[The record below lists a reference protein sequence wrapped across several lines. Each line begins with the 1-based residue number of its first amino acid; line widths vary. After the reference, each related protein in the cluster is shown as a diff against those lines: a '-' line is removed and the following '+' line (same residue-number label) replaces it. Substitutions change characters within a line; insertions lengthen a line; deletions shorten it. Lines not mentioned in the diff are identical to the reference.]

1 MMKKEEK
8 RSCPQIS
15 WFYLSPVRDLK
26 FKSRCLC
33 TYSLPIF
40 AAEPRIYWNIFLF
53 REVRRKKKR
62 WRCALRPYYII
73 AMTGIIIFCGNW
85 ICSFWQILCRLMN
98 MYEDVVKIYRRSS
111 ILFIFLR
118 SYAALYVCFSCM
130 KIFVLSGQI
139 FLGVY
144 VYTCIFF
151 LVCTNVGTALMQINR
166 LF

>member
-1 MMKKEEK
+1 MPLYLLTSDFCCGTENLLKYFF
-8 RSCPQIS
+8 IS
-15 WFYLSPVRDLK
+15 GS
-26 FKSRCLC
+26 S
-33 TYSLPIF
+33 T
-40 AAEPRIYWNIFLF
+40 
-53 REVRRKKKR
+53 KKKR